1 MIISTHVSTELAII
15 CEIDTLASE
24 LIRSSR
30 RQIFI
35 FWPKKQ
41 DNGEYL
47 FLILKFNY
55 SNYIMYLQGQLGVHN
70 VPVGSEFIYCQ
81 VL

>member
-1 MIISTHVSTELAII
+1 MSTELAII

-30 RQIFI
+30 RQIYSF
-35 FWPKKQ
+35 FGPKKQ
-41 DNGEYL
+41 ENGEYF
-47 FLILKFNY
+47 FLILKFHY

-70 VPVGSEFIYCQ
+70 VPVESEFIYCQ

>member
-1 MIISTHVSTELAII
+1 MSTELAII

-41 DNGEYL
+41 ENGEYF
-47 FLILKFNY
+47 FLILKFHY